1 MHIEPVIWDSVFFHL
16 TIGKINEGV
25 FNRQEFL
32 QEKEVFDL
40 IYIFEKP
47 ESNNNAAI
55 SSINA
60 VLVDEKITYKI
71 ILKNVGEMDAAISV
85 YTQDEPTDKLISL
98 TLQSGIYS
106 RFKTDKNFPAEAY
119 EKLYIT
125 WIKKSCDKSIAFRI
139 LIYGEMK
146 NPSGFITLTGNGS
159 EAQIGL
165 IAVDEQHRGQGIG
178 RKLIEAA
185 INTAKNHNFTTL
197 KVVTQGANQQAC
209 LLYEKCGFVIDS
221 KINIYH
227 YWNKKDAYPI

>member
-71 ILKNVGEMDAAISV
+71 ILKNEDEIDAAIFV
-85 YTQDEPTDKLISL
+85 YTKDEPNDKLISL
-98 TLQSGIYS
+98 TLQSGIPDLKQI
-106 RFKTDKNFPAEAY
+106 KT
-119 EKLYIT
+119 
-125 WIKKSCDKSIAFRI
+125 FR
-139 LIYGEMK
+139 LKHMK
-146 NPSGFITLTGNGS
+146 NYISP
-159 EAQIGL
+159 GL
-165 IAVDEQHRGQGIG
+165 KNPV
-178 RKLIEAA
+178 
-185 INTAKNHNFTTL
+185 IN
-197 KVVTQGANQQAC
+197 
-209 LLYEKCGFVIDS
+209 LLPFVF
-221 KINIYH
+221 
-227 YWNKKDAYPI
+227 

>member
-85 YTQDEPTDKLISL
+85 
-98 TLQSGIYS
+98 
-106 RFKTDKNFPAEAY
+106 
-119 EKLYIT
+119 
-125 WIKKSCDKSIAFRI
+125 
-139 LIYGEMK
+139 
-146 NPSGFITLTGNGS
+146 
-159 EAQIGL
+159 
-165 IAVDEQHRGQGIG
+165 
-178 RKLIEAA
+178 
-185 INTAKNHNFTTL
+185 
-197 KVVTQGANQQAC
+197 
-209 LLYEKCGFVIDS
+209 
-221 KINIYH
+221 
-227 YWNKKDAYPI
+227 